1 MSQQSSGEK
10 TEKASSKKK
19 QDARKRGEVH
29 LSRDFVSAASLTLVF
44 ALLGVGYASFAQN
57 LKTFL
62 QKHLETNYVLAQAE
76 NVNVNTIQLFYR
88 NTLMELAPIVL
99 PIMICVRENGIH
111 RFRVKILR
119 TDDLAIAAE
128 DYCQYTGDYVR
139 MQRRDAFRCPITLDV
154 KLRKMEPEDSESSER
169 PWSQTKTVNI
179 SETGMCVSLSSNFER
194 GDLIECNLYI
204 NTCGIDAVL
213 PGIPAT
219 IVWTMDLL
227 RGKNPLLCGV
237 QFEQI
242 DRKSR
247 DVLLRLVTLG
257 QRKILAR

>member
-1 MSQQSSGEK
+1 MNFMNVLE
-10 TEKASSKKK
+10 
-19 QDARKRGEVH
+19 RG
-29 LSRDFVSAASLTLVF
+29 
-44 ALLGVGYASFAQN
+44 
-57 LKTFL
+57 
-62 QKHLETNYVLAQAE
+62 
-76 NVNVNTIQLFYR
+76 YR
-88 NTLMELAPIVL
+88 VTLMGEDGDWSGTIGKVTDEGNFTLLRNGRSPG
-99 PIMICVRENGIH
+99 PEQGREYYMICVRENGIH

-154 KLRKMEPEDSESSER
+154 KLRKIEPEDSEPSER